1 MPFRL
6 PRTATAPFCPVTD
19 IQDAYHLLDPLVGG
33 SLASLL
39 FGIALLASG
48 QSSTFTGTI
57 AGQVLMEGFLN
68 LKIPCWQ
75 RRLIT
80 RALALV
86 PAFLGVWWLGEG
98 GVGKLLV
105 LSQVALSFQL
115 PFAIWPLIRLTS
127 DRGIMGRHAN
137 GWVLAS
143 MAWVLFVGI
152 TAANIWLLG
161 TLLPG

>member
-1 MPFRL
+1 
-6 PRTATAPFCPVTD
+6 
-19 IQDAYHLLDPLVGG
+19 
-33 SLASLL
+33 
-39 FGIALLASG
+39 
-48 QSSTFTGTI
+48 
-57 AGQVLMEGFLN
+57 MEGFLN